1 MLLLFTS
8 SLPSD
13 HSLWQTNDKRDS
25 VSLYYS
31 ERKINIRV
39 SLLLLLDPPFILAVV
54 RLADPFSWYSL
65 VQLWQE
71 SRVSLLVK
79 SPVPFRHLAFF
90 FFVFIGIVQ
99 TSCLVPSVSPR
110 NEHHQRF
117 PSRSSLSVFRQMLT
131 RRRQKRRQVDKRGQR
146 RYHVDNRRFRD
157 SLSYIV
163 VVTVLDLPP
172 VQLKTSLIHYEVW
185 HAAFD
190 ASMTGFSTD
199 EQLAVC
205 R

>member
-1 MLLLFTS
+1 MVFSRTA
-8 SLPSD
+8 
-13 HSLWQTNDKRDS
+13 
-25 VSLYYS
+25 
-31 ERKINIRV
+31 
-39 SLLLLLDPPFILAVV
+39 LAGITC
-54 RLADPFSWYSL
+54 
-65 VQLWQE
+65 
-71 SRVSLLVK
+71 LLVGYK
-79 SPVPFRHLAFF
+79 PSSFPPSRFLFLRFHRNRSDLVSRSLRFPQKRTPPTISFA
-90 FFVFIGIVQ
+90 FVFV
-99 TSCLVPSVSPR
+99 R
-110 NEHHQRF
+110 
-117 PSRSSLSVFRQMLT
+117 FRQMLT

-172 VQLKTSLIHYEVW
+172 VQLKTSFIHYEVW

-190 ASMTGFSTD
+190 ASMAGFSTD